1 MVVVALQIKAVMA
14 KVVAAALAVK
24 TVSLQFKVIPKTA
37 ALAVTTVVV
46 VVAEPVMVDK
56 AIAAV

>member
-1 MVVVALQIKAVMA
+1 MVAQVEEDR
-14 KVVAAALAVK
+14 AVK
-24 TVSLQFKVIPKTA
+24 MVNLQFKGTHKTA

-46 VVAEPVMVDK
+46 VVAELVMVDK